1 MWFRNLRL
9 YHLPDTFA
17 LRPDALEPLLAG
29 HAARP
34 CGPFEPVV
42 LGWVPLLGGEGA
54 PLVHAADGA
63 LLVCAERQ
71 ERLLPGAVVRQAVA
85 AQVGEIERAEG
96 RPVHRKE
103 RRDLQDRVVQELLPK
118 AFVRASRSF
127 VLIDP
132 RLALL
137 IVDSASPKR
146 AEEVV
151 GLLRDSV
158 GSLRARPLTTTRAP
172 ASVMRRWLA
181 GRPPKQ
187 FALGDQCVLA
197 EPVEGGGVVR
207 VRGLDLDAVQTHLEA
222 GLVPQQVAVEWNE
235 RLGVVIGDDLALRRL
250 RFLDLVRDEAA
261 AVEDG
266 GDAAV
271 RFDADFAIM
280 VAELRTFVPKLLG
293 LFGGV
298 GAEEVDA

>member
-1 MWFRNLRL
+1 MWLRNLRL
-9 YHLPDTFA
+9 YHLPDAFA
-17 LRPDALEPLLAG
+17 LGPEALAPLLAG
-29 HAARP
+29 DASRP
-34 CGPFEPVV
+34 CGPFEPAAM
-42 LGWVPLLGGEGA
+42 GWVPPLAVAGA

-85 AQVGEIERAEG
+85 EQVGEIERAEG

-118 AFVRASRSF
+118 AFVRATRVF
-127 VLIDP
+127 ALVDP

-137 IVDSASPKR
+137 LVDSASPKR

-151 GLLRDSV
+151 ALLRGSV
-158 GSLRARPLTTTRAP
+158 GSLRARPLTTARPP

-181 GRPPKQ
+181 SRPPKDVV
-187 FALGDQCVLA
+187 LGDQCVLA
-197 EPVEGGGVVR
+197 EPAEGGGVVR
-207 VRGLDLDAVQTHLEA
+207 VRGLDLDVVHTHLEA
-222 GLVPQQVAVEWNE
+222 GLLPQQVAVEWNE
-235 RLGVVIGDDLALRRL
+235 RLGVVVGDDLALRRL

-261 AVEDG
+261 AIEDG

-280 VAELRTFVPKLLG
+280 VGELRGFLPKLLA

-298 GAEEVDA
+298 GAEEEA

>member
-9 YHLPDTFA
+9 YHLPDAFA
-17 LRPDALEPLLAG
+17 LGPEALAPLLEA

-34 CGPFEPVV
+34 CGPFEPVA
-42 LGWVPLLGGEGA
+42 LGWVPPLPGEGA
-54 PLVHAADGA
+54 PRVHAADGA

-85 AQVGEIERAEG
+85 EQAAEIERAEG

-118 AFVRASRSF
+118 AFVRATR
-127 VLIDP
+127 VAALVDP
-132 RLALL
+132 RLSLL
-137 IVDSASPKR
+137 AVDSASPKR

-151 GLLRDSV
+151 GLLRDGV
-158 GSLRARPLTTTRAP
+158 GSLRARPLVTARAP

-181 GRPPKQ
+181 GRPPKP

-197 EPVEGGGVVR
+197 EPTEGGGVVR
-207 VRGLDLDAVQTHLEA
+207 VRGLDLEAVQTHLEA

-250 RFLDLVRDEAA
+250 RFLDLVREEAA

-280 VAELRTFVPKLLG
+280 VAELRTFLPKLLA

-298 GAEEVDA
+298 GAEEAEA